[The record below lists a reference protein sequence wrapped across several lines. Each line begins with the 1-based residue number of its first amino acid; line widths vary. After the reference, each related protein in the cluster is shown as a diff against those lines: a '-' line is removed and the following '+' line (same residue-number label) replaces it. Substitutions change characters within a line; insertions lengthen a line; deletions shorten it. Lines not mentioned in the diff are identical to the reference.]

1 MARSVVARR
10 LAAAVAVLA
19 PAALA
24 LWSRAAWGAD
34 LPEAVGTHWSSPGPA
49 DRATP
54 TRDLFAGAFT
64 VSAIAAVLGATA
76 ALLPRLQPLARRLV
90 LLATGSVSAIAA
102 TQWMVPTW
110 LTIRAGDPHQ
120 AVLGAWILI
129 MFGAFAYG
137 VLPLLLAPPPRAA
150 RTSP

>member
-1 MARSVVARR
+1 MAGSGVARR
-10 LAAAVAVLA
+10 LAAAVAVVA

-24 LWSRAAWGAD
+24 LWSRAAWGAE
-34 LPEAVGTHWSSPGPA
+34 LPETVGTHWSSPGPA
-49 DRATP
+49 DRTTP
-54 TRDLFAGAFT
+54 THDLFAGAFG
-64 VSAIAAVLGATA
+64 VSAIAALLGATA
-76 ALLPRLQPLARRLV
+76 GLLPRLHPLTRRLI

-110 LTIRAGDPHQ
+110 LTMRAGDPGE

-137 VLPLLLAPPPRAA
+137 VLPSCWRRRPGRRTPP
-150 RTSP
+150 